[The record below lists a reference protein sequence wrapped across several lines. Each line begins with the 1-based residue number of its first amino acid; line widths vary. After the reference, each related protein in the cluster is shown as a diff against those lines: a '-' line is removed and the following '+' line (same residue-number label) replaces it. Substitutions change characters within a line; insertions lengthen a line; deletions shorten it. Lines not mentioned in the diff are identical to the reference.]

1 MLKTCLLINTRRW
14 FKKLGDKS
22 MQNLIFNYAIDCDNQ
37 TFNSESDSLSW
48 NVLFID
54 QTAVGEN

>member
-1 MLKTCLLINTRRW
+1 
-14 FKKLGDKS
+14 

-54 QTAVGEN
+54 QTAVGENQITYFVKVKVYRKKDQIFEKC